1 MLHFY
6 FSYTVKKPYNYSQ
19 INFGPLM
26 DTSTWIATLSF
37 LVALLAAIYAR
48 WASFEAK
55 RSNDLA
61 FHTNKIEIYKE
72 FLVLKYAILQREENI
87 SYEDTK
93 KFYFSHLYSEFFF
106 SEQTHNKIKQY
117 FDTCFDIAGKP
128 IDASRLDE
136 LKKKEKRKRTGC
148 RS

>member
-1 MLHFY
+1 
-6 FSYTVKKPYNYSQ
+6 
-19 INFGPLM
+19 M
-26 DTSTWIATLSF
+26 DTSTWIASLSF

-72 FLVLKYAILQREENI
+72 FLALKYAILQREENI

-128 IDASRLDE
+128 INASRLDE
-136 LKKKEKRKRTGC
+136 LKKKEKELVAEVEQMIKSELKIAVKR
-148 RS
+148 RNWLV